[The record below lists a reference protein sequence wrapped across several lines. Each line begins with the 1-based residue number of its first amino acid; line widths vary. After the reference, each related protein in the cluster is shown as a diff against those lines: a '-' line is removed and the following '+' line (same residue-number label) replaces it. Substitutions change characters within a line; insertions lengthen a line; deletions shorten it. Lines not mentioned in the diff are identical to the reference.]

1 VLEKDGEDQL
11 GRSCEKN
18 ILHKIRLKAPWMG
31 HVYLRNCTL
40 KHINEGNIEVIGVE
54 EGRRRKLL
62 RDDRK
67 ETDNIGN

>member
-1 VLEKDGEDQL
+1 
-11 GRSCEKN
+11 
-18 ILHKIRLKAPWMG
+18 MG